1 MPSNVLMS
9 SLSWVTGAH
18 NVKVGVTYSHGDVNI
33 DTGQNNGSIEQRYQN
48 GVPYQVSISAT
59 PTVRRTG
66 LGRDIGLY
74 VQDSWTR
81 GRLTVNPG
89 IRFDYNKS
97 VIRDQTMP
105 AGRWVPERVFTQADY
120 PYIPRFSDFS
130 PRFGAAYD
138 LFGNGKTAVKGAV
151 GRYLQNFG
159 DNLAASYNPGGGGST
174 TATWTDPNK
183 DNIAQESELGPLTN
197 PNFYLPAGRP
207 TPDPNLQRPYQVL
220 YNVSVQQQ
228 MAKGLSVTLGYYHR
242 RYYDMFWTDNLATT
256 FADYSIIPIADPRGN
271 GESLDV
277 YSIAAAKFGVVNQY
291 VTNSSENWRNYNG
304 LDLSFIARVRNGAQ
318 LQGGVNSGKTHI
330 STCQV
335 DDPNSLRFCDRTYRW
350 RTQFKM
356 SGTVPL
362 PYGFRVSGVF
372 SSLPGQLS
380 DREGDFTGLDV
391 PVTYTV
397 SRAVAPRLTQSSV
410 NLLLS
415 HPDEYTLGRS
425 NQLDIAFARDFQV
438 RGLRLRP
445 QIDIFNALN
454 ANPVINAVSAYG
466 PALLSPREILAAR
479 LVRFNLRMDF

>member
-1 MPSNVLMS
+1 MSN
-9 SLSWVTGAH
+9 LSWVTGAH

-48 GVPYQVSISAT
+48 GCRIRSASA
-59 PTVRRTG
+59 PLRPFG
-66 LGRDIGLY
+66 A
-74 VQDSWTR
+74 
-81 GRLTVNPG
+81 PG
-89 IRFDYNKS
+89 SAGTSACHPGFLDAGATDGEPGFRFDYIQS

-138 LFGNGKTAVKGAV
+138 LFGTGKTAIKGAV

-159 DNLAASYNPGGGGST
+159 DNLAATYNPGGGGST

-183 DNIAQESELGPLTN
+183 DNIAQESELGPLAN
-197 PNFYLPAGRP
+197 RNFYLPAARP
-207 TPDPNLQRPYQVL
+207 TPDPDLQRPYQVL
-220 YNVSVQQQ
+220 YNVAVQQEV
-228 MAKGLSVTLGYYHR
+228 AKGLSVTLGYYHR

-271 GESLDV
+271 GQTLDV
-277 YSIAAAKFGVVNQY
+277 YSIAPGKFGVVNQFT
-291 VTNSSENWRNYNG
+291 TNTQENWRNYNG
-304 LDLSFIARVRNGAQ
+304 VDLSFIARVRNGAQ

-335 DDPNSLRFCDRTYRW
+335 DDPNAAVLRPDVSVEDAVQDERH
-350 RTQFKM
+350 
-356 SGTVPL
+356 GAL
-362 PYGFRVSGVF
+362 PRVRVSGVF
-372 SSLPGQLS
+372 SSLPGQQS

-397 SRAVAPRLTQSSV
+397 SRAVAPGLTQSSV

-415 HPDEYTLGRS
+415 HPDEYPGRS

-438 RGLRLRP
+438 KG
-445 QIDIFNALN
+445 A
-454 ANPVINAVSAYG
+454 AV
-466 PALLSPREILAAR
+466 AAAG
-479 LVRFNLRMDF
+479 